1 MSKKAWATP
10 EEIADLDYL
19 FREAALTDSRLPTV
33 FKRRINT
40 SWLEIP
46 SDWNDYGWDKGATTR
61 LQPTQKQIDRYQ
73 QALDLGLKLPEE
85 DRRLIWAVAISVRER
100 SHGTWTRLAKKYRCD
115 RRTVK
120 SNHRGAL
127 MRAFQVSQ

>member
-1 MSKKAWATP
+1 MKKKAWATD
-10 EEIADLDYL
+10 EEIADLDDL

-33 FKRRINT
+33 IKKRINT

-46 SDWNDYGWDKGATTR
+46 SDWNQYGWDKDAIPR
-61 LQPTQKQIDRYQ
+61 IQPSKDQIDRYQ
-73 QALDLGLKLPEE
+73 EALELGLKLPEE
-85 DRRLIWAVAISVRER
+85 DRRLIWAVAISMRER